1 MSTCTELLQ
10 WFPGEVD
17 RLNTALELKREQI
30 TELKIEVGRLLA
42 RLKRHKVE
50 ASDSEDD

>member
-1 MSTCTELLQ
+1 MSTTTALLQ
-10 WFPGEVD
+10 WYTDEVD
-17 RLNTALELKREQI
+17 RLNAALELKRLQV

-50 ASDSEDD
+50 ASDSEND